1 LATRFGYRGLFNWLK
16 KSDRSKN
23 YKKEEEEESDF
34 IIACAYLLK
43 HFSWLPNLINR
54 WWNMKLVFV
63 PH

>member
-1 LATRFGYRGLFNWLK
+1 LHEFSFLATRFGYRGLFNWLK

-43 HFSWLPNLINR
+43 HFS
-54 WWNMKLVFV
+54 
-63 PH
+63 